1 MGLTVYEKNNVE
13 AGKDC
18 VVMGKV
24 SFNVL
29 NQPRTQKPNE
39 YVSNPKPEY
48 VIALDDVKYIK
59 GDENLIKALKEKQYG
74 VNHDKLSLSDK
85 SPFAPMIFGVDND
98 QSSADDLIPEGKR
111 LTNGQKV
118 LVHVSTFRGHGN
130 IGCGFDAIKISRPL
144 HEIDIEDAG
153 GTVKAEAF
161 DIN

>member
-24 SFNVL
+24 TFNVL

-48 VIALDDVKYIK
+48 VIALEDVKYIK

-74 VNHDKLSLSDK
+74 ANHDKLSLSDK
-85 SPFAPMIFGVDND
+85 SPFAPMIFGTDND
-98 QSSADDLIPEGKR
+98 QATGDELIPEGKR
-111 LTNGQKV
+111 LANGQQV
-118 LVHVSTFRGHGN
+118 LVHVSTYRGHGN
-130 IGCGFDAIKISRPL
+130 IGCGFDAIKLSVPL
-144 HEIDIEDAG
+144 HDVKITDAG
-153 GTVKAEAF
+153 GTVTANVFE
-161 DIN
+161 I